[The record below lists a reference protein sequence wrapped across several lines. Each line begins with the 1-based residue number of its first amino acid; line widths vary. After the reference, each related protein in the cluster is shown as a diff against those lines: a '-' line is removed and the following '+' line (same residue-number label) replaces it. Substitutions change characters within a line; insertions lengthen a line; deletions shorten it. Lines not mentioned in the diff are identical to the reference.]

1 MTTSWV
7 QAAADSFDPPPEP
20 THLLGP
26 VDYAVHRSR
35 GQFEDFPH
43 IRVMERAILETIAC
57 GGRLIISAS
66 VRHGKSQIA
75 SRWLPAWFI
84 GRNPDKRIILGGHE
98 HDFAARWGRAA
109 RDILREYGA
118 EDFGVEVSKDSEA
131 ANRWDIHRREGG
143 MLTVGV
149 GGSPIGR
156 GADGMIVDDPIKS
169 YKDAMSPLVRERQK
183 EWLTGTMFSRIE
195 PGGWM
200 ILLMARWHED
210 DPAGF
215 LLEKD
220 PENWRELRLPARCDD
235 PATDPLG
242 RELNEPLWP
251 ERWPAAALDE
261 REREVSM
268 ALGSTVWFAQYQGRP
283 QPPEGGMFPEGKWR
297 FMKRH
302 EVPADTVWCRAWDLA
317 ASKDEGDWTVGVRMG
332 RMPDGRFVVDNVARG
347 QWESAD
353 VRSTLTRVA
362 GEDPWGTD
370 IELPQDPGQAGKDQ
384 AAQLTLL
391 LAGQNVH
398 CRVQSGAKEVRAAGY
413 AAQQQAANVV
423 LVEAEWNGEWVAEHR
438 DFPRGRH
445 DDQVDAA
452 AQGFNHL
459 AGWSEFD
466 YRRL

>member
-1 MTTSWV
+1 VTLSWA
-7 QAAADSFDPPPEP
+7 QAAADAFDPPPLAD
-20 THLLGP
+20 HLLSP
-26 VDYAVHRSR
+26 VNYAVHRSR
-35 GQFEDFPH
+35 GQFRDFPH
-43 IRVMERAILETIAC
+43 IRVMERAILETIAT

-118 EDFGVEVSKDSEA
+118 EDFGIEVSKDSEA

-251 ERWPAAALDE
+251 ERWPAEALAE
-261 REREVSM
+261 REREVSL
-268 ALGSTVWFAQYQGRP
+268 ALGRAVWFAQYQGRP
-283 QPPEGGMFPEGKWR
+283 QPPEGGMFPEAKWR
-297 FMKRH
+297 FMRRD
-302 EVPADTVWCRAWDLA
+302 ELPDRLRWVRAWDLA
-317 ASKDEGDWTVGVRMG
+317 ATKDAGDFTVGVRMA
-332 RMPDGRFVVDNVARG
+332 RLPDGRFVIDDVVRG
-347 QWESAD
+347 QWEGSEWRTQMKAAQLRD
-353 VRSTLTRVA
+353 PA
-362 GEDPWGTD
+362 GTQV
-370 IELPQDPGQAGKDQ
+370 ELPQDPGQAGKDQ
-384 AAQLTLL
+384 GKQLVAL
-391 LAGQNVH
+391 LAGSNVH
-398 CRVQSGAKEVRAAGY
+398 ARPQTGSKEVRASGY
-413 AAQQQAANVV
+413 AAQQQASNVL
-423 LVEAEWNGEWVAEHR
+423 LVEADWNGEWVAEHR
-438 DFPRGRH
+438 DFPRAAH
-445 DDQVDAA
+445 DDQVDAGSTA
-452 AQGFNHL
+452 FNAL
-459 AGWSEFD
+459 MGISRPGVRF
-466 YRRL
+466 L